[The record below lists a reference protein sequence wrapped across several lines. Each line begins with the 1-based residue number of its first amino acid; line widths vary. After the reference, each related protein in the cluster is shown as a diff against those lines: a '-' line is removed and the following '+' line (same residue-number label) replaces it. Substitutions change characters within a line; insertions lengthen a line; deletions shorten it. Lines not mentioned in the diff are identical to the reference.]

1 MPAHTKDVDW
11 PAIRMRFKDGEP
23 ASAIARGVDVT
34 RQAIL
39 KRARKEDWLEKGQAL
54 VPAIRGA
61 SPALIDQEYTSEA
74 TWRQFVEKTATGQ
87 RLVDPKTAADRSGV
101 ARGKCS
107 VELLVK
113 MLLLVD
119 RAVPPSV
126 AAKRHMIA
134 PDSLSKWRRRDH
146 GLDELFQAAEAG
158 NACRR
163 ILRVE
168 AAAAR
173 GDIASDR
180 FILERSRITKE
191 EFSKAGDRAGRAAE
205 PINVIFNL
213 SPPKP
218 PEVVIESGDRWAKGP
233 PGVTTHTLPNHRDG
247 KDG

>member
-11 PAIRMRFKDGEP
+11 PAIRVRFKDGEP
-23 ASAIARGVDVT
+23 ASAIARDVDVT

-39 KRARKEDWLEKGQAL
+39 KRARKEDWLGKAQAL
-54 VPAIRGA
+54 VPAVRGA
-61 SPALIDQEYTSEA
+61 SPALIDQEYISET
-74 TWRQFVEKTATGQ
+74 TWRRLVEETATGQ

-107 VELLVK
+107 VELLVR
-113 MLLLVD
+113 LLLLID
-119 RAVPPSV
+119 RAVPPSI
-126 AAKRHMIA
+126 AAKRHRIA
-134 PDSLSKWRRRDH
+134 PDSLSKWRRADP
-146 GLDELFQAAEAG
+146 GVDELFQAAEAG
-158 NACRR
+158 NTCRR

-180 FILERSRITKE
+180 FIRERSKMSRE

-218 PEVVIESGDRWAKGP
+218 PEVVIEAQDRWAKGP
-233 PGVTTHTLPNHRDG
+233 TGSATHTLPDHRVV